1 MMFSSRCV
9 SSGPSDLRTKRYGD
23 CLQCTEYAIGKDQD
37 FGNNFISG
45 KMGMGNIRQS
55 EQISNTV
62 SGSEIEDF
70 FALVVVEDLG

>member
-1 MMFSSRCV
+1 
-9 SSGPSDLRTKRYGD
+9 
-23 CLQCTEYAIGKDQD
+23 
-37 FGNNFISG
+37 
-45 KMGMGNIRQS
+45 MGVGNIWQS